1 MHTKTYTCIYL
12 FFSII
17 ANQFKKKTTLQ
28 YLITG
33 MTLKCFIPLPVAI
46 ADKSFDTMSKKK

>member
-1 MHTKTYTCIYL
+1 MYIFV
-12 FFSII
+12 FFNNSKSIL
-17 ANQFKKKTTLQ
+17 KKTTLQ

-46 ADKSFDTMSKKK
+46 ADKSFNTMSKKK